1 MSEQRFKKGVNLS
14 CIDTKTGKTYWY
26 ACNLR
31 GLLNELVEENEQLQK
46 ENVFLAKQRNYW
58 KGKCDR
64 AVETFDVDEA
74 TAIKIRELE
83 KENEQ
88 LKQKLENIGLNEK
101 NDAIKMIDGKVFIRM

>member
-14 CIDTKTGKTYWY
+14 CIDTETGKTYWY

-31 GLLNELVEENEQLQK
+31 GLLNELAEENEQLKEELKLEQDFASRWQK
-46 ENVFLAKQRNYW
+46 ESEMLA
-58 KGKCDR
+58 
-64 AVETFDVDEA
+64 
-74 TAIKIRELE
+74 

-88 LKQKLENIGLNEK
+88 LKQKLENISLHEK